1 MQYDNQRAV
10 NIAGAKENIEK
21 SDWRDDTD
29 DEHKDQ
35 ELEAHYMYMANIQEV
50 IPEAIDNSGPIFDTK
65 PLEKVHTADD
75 HYNVFAN
82 ERQQPE
88 SINDTHVMKQDDR
101 NISYDSS
108 NMCSDEGEAN

>member
-1 MQYDNQRAV
+1 MDAV
-10 NIAGAKENIEK
+10 NKYGSIEDEQ

-29 DEHKDQ
+29 DEPKDQ

-50 IPEAIDNSGPIFDTK
+50 IPEAIDNSGSIFDTE

-82 ERQQPE
+82 ERQHPEQPE

-101 NISYDSS
+101 NISSDSS
-108 NMCSDEGEAN
+108 NMCSDEGEAD